1 MEKRFSDRIL
11 KSKKSFIREIL
22 KASQK
27 PDMISFAGG
36 LPNPISFPVDEI
48 SAATQKV
55 LKEDGKATLQYSSTE
70 GYLPLREYIAKRYK
84 DRMDIDVSPD
94 EILITNGSQQG
105 LDLIGKIFLNKD
117 DKVIIERPGYLGAIQ
132 SLAIFEPEMLEVS
145 MDDNGVKTDELE
157 EMITK
162 HSPKLFYCVP
172 NFQNPSGITYSD
184 ETRKKVANIINNS
197 NTILVE
203 DDPYGELRFMGEHK
217 VSIKKYIDDNMIML
231 GSFSKIVSPGMRMGW
246 ICAKADIMD
255 KILTAK
261 QAADLHSNHFSQRV
275 LYQYLKD
282 NDISKHIE
290 KIKKLYKSQRECM
303 VSMIKSSFP
312 DCVKITEPEGG
323 MFIWVEL
330 PKGLSAME
338 LFERAYDKNVA
349 FVPGTPFYAV
359 TTDDNTLRL
368 NYSNSNNESI
378 EKGIKILGELIKES
392 INK

>member
-359 TTDDNTLRL
+359 TTDDSTLRL